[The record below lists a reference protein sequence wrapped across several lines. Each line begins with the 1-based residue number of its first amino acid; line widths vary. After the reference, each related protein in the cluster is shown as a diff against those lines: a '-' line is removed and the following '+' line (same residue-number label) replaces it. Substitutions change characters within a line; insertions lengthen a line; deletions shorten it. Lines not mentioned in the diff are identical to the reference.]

1 MGHISITLLTRLQ
14 SQMLLPCTIHALS
27 SVEPSQFDRWLD
39 NIRGEDL
46 SRCDVTEE
54 QRITLE
60 RIALAYRGFT
70 LGHPRSS
77 IMELFDPFIDV
88 LLDLFESLAEH
99 EAADDLLEDFGVFL
113 EELLPAVCSRISL
126 FQCEGLTYF

>member
-1 MGHISITLLTRLQ
+1 
-14 SQMLLPCTIHALS
+14 MLLPCTKHALS

-46 SRCDVTEE
+46 AQCDVTDE

-60 RIALAYRGFT
+60 RIALVYCGFV

-77 IMELFDPFIDV
+77 IMELFDAFINV

-99 EAADDLLEDFGVFL
+99 EAADDLLEDFGVFI
-113 EELLPAVCSRISL
+113 EELLPAVCCRILAGSR
-126 FQCEGLTYF
+126 

>member
-1 MGHISITLLTRLQ
+1 MTRSGDLVITPKQ
-14 SQMLLPCTIHALS
+14 SEA
-27 SVEPSQFDRWLD
+27 DWYRWLD

-60 RIALAYRGFT
+60 RIALAYRGFA